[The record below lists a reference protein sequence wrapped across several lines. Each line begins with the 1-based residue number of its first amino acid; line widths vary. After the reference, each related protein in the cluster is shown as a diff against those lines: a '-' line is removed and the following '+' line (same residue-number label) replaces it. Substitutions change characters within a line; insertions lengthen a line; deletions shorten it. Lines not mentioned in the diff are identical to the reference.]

1 VQQQTAI
8 SNLDPQ
14 IELEWIP
21 QNMNSQIDLEWFGIH
36 KLIVVLIVDHFI
48 DSYCT
53 IETWTIQ
60 ID

>member
-1 VQQQTAI
+1 M
-8 SNLDPQ
+8 DPQ

-21 QNMNSQIDLEWFGIH
+21 QNMNSQIDLEWFGTH
-36 KLIVVLIVDHFI
+36 KLIVELIVGHFV
-48 DSYCT
+48 DSYCK

>member
-1 VQQQTAI
+1 M
-8 SNLDPQ
+8 DPQ

-21 QNMNSQIDLEWFGIH
+21 QDMNSQIDLEWFGIH
-36 KLIVVLIVDHFI
+36 KLIVELILDHFV